1 MTEKNGRW
9 KREKGKKI
17 LILGASGFIGNA
29 LYKEL
34 CNFFDTYGTFY
45 SNTSFRSNQQFFRYD
60 IEQDDITKI
69 LKKVRPDY
77 IISAV
82 RGNFASQVIAHEFI
96 VQYLIKNSCRL
107 LFISSANVFDAYS
120 KYPSYENDKTLS
132 ESIYGRLK
140 IKIENMLMRL
150 PKGKAT
156 ILRVPMVF
164 GNASPRVKEIKT
176 LLDSDEPIEV
186 FPNLIINV
194 TSDDRLTQQVH
205 YLINR
210 DKNGVFHLGSYDLV
224 QHEEFIKEI
233 IKRLGN
239 YHPVLKRV
247 YTTNED
253 RYLAVLPKENKLPK
267 NLGVTYQEVIDHHLL
282 VD

>member
-1 MTEKNGRW
+1 MGEKNGRW

-17 LILGASGFIGNA
+17 LILGASGFIGNT

-34 CNFFDTYGTFY
+34 CNYYDTYGTYY
-45 SNTSFRSNQQFFRYD
+45 SNKSYRDNQQFFQFD
-60 IEQDDITKI
+60 MEEDDITRI

-77 IISAV
+77 VISAV
-82 RGNFASQVIAHEFI
+82 RGNFSSQVLAHELI
-96 VQYLIKNSCRL
+96 VQYLSRNKCRL
-107 LFISSANVFDAYS
+107 FFISSANVFDAYS
-120 KYPSYENDKTLS
+120 KFPSYENDKTLS

-140 IKIENMLMRL
+140 IKIENMMMRL
-150 PKGKAT
+150 PMQKMG

-164 GNASPRVKEIKT
+164 GNTSPRIKEVKAAVIN
-176 LLDSDEPIEV
+176 DEPVEV

-194 TSDDRLTQQVH
+194 TNDDRLAQQVH
-205 YLINR
+205 FLINR
-210 DKNGVFHLGSYDLV
+210 GKFGIYHLGSHDLI
-224 QHEEFIKEI
+224 QHEELIKEI

-247 YTTNED
+247 YTTNEN
-253 RYLAVLPKENKLPK
+253 RYLAVLPKTNRLPK
-267 NLGVTYQEVIDHHLL
+267 NLNISCQEIIDHHLM